1 MTDRGGQPTPALWA
15 ARAGVAE
22 RAVYARHL
30 RRLWGLPGTMLG
42 VVAWPST
49 GNQRMFGHWHY
60 WWQAHVLDCLVDA
73 HLRSPGDRRKAAI
86 ERMVNG
92 IHRRNV
98 GTWLN
103 DYYDDIAWLG
113 LALLRAESH
122 VGIRRPDAVRAIADR
137 LRAGWTD
144 HGGGGIWWRRREK
157 YADDFKNVPAN
168 GPAAILLAR
177 LPDSVANDQGD
188 RADRQRARSTV
199 DWIEEYLI
207 EEQTGLVFDGLH
219 VHLDSDHGD
228 VRERETAIYTYCQG
242 VFLGA
247 CVELATRDSVAGGDA
262 WARRAV
268 RTIDAVA
275 QHVTV
280 PDELGPVLRGQGG
293 GDGGLF
299 AGILARYLTLA
310 ATSLPVL
317 GVEYTEPA
325 QLAADLVFSSAEA
338 AWRNRTIAPGGPLFG
353 PEWTKPA
360 VLPGRTRRPE
370 RDLSVQAG
378 AWMLL
383 EAAASLERAN
393 IHPTVQDHTIR

>member
-1 MTDRGGQPTPALWA
+1 VTERGTHASPSLWA

-22 RAVYARHL
+22 RAIYARHL
-30 RRLWGLPGTMLG
+30 RHLWGLPGTMLG
-42 VVAWPST
+42 VVAWPAST
-49 GNQRMFGHWHY
+49 GQRMFGHWHY
-60 WWQAHVLDCLVDA
+60 WWQAHVLDCLIDA
-73 HLRSPGDRRKAAI
+73 HLRSPSEKRKAAI
-86 ERMVNG
+86 ERMING
-92 IHRRNV
+92 IRRRNV

-103 DYYDDIAWLG
+103 EYYDDVAWLG
-113 LALLRAESH
+113 LALIRAELH
-122 VGIRRPDAVRAIADR
+122 AGIRRPDAVRAIAAR
-137 LRAGWTD
+137 LRSGWTD
-144 HGGGGIWWRRREK
+144 HGGGGIWWRQRERQ
-157 YADDFKNVPAN
+157 AGGFKNVPAN

-177 LPDSVANDQGD
+177 LPDSVAGAEGD
-188 RADRQRARSTV
+188 RADRQQARSTV
-199 DWIEEYLI
+199 DWIEEYLV
-207 EEQTGLVFDGLH
+207 EEETGLIYDGLH

-228 VRERETAIYTYCQG
+228 VRELETAIYTYCQG

-247 CVELATRDSVAGGDA
+247 CVELATRDSVAGGGGV
-262 WARRAV
+262 WARRAA
-268 RTIDAVA
+268 RTIQAVSG
-275 QHVTV
+275 HVTV
-280 PDELGPVLRGQGG
+280 PDEFGPVLRGQGG

-317 GVEYTEPA
+317 GTEYA
-325 QLAADLVFSSAEA
+325 GAARLAANLVFSSAEA

-383 EAAASLERAN
+383 EAAASLEKAN
-393 IHPTVQDHTIR
+393 IRPT